1 MSASLVS
8 GIEPVLNPVL
18 VAIVVGETLTGLSVV
33 GGVIVFVSIMAYN
46 VLSARQEAQTAA
58 A

>member
-1 MSASLVS
+1 M
-8 GIEPVLNPVL
+8 L

-46 VLSARQEAQTAA
+46 VLSARQEAGTAA